1 MALAAAPGCGFSSS
15 AAKPGVDGGP
25 GGPGIDA
32 PPGTG
37 SDGGTGVDAPPSG
50 TTPVCYGPT
59 GWQVCLDAKPTGQ
72 IQLSGALPDPGI
84 FDTDHSEQCL
94 KTTPASWTA
103 TQPDACIVAGDT
115 LGVASLSIVGNRPLV
130 LVAETRINVTVLLDA
145 ASHRNSSPT
154 ARVGAGTAAAADC
167 KPFPSNPGSG
177 PPGAGGAGGSFMF
190 PGGNGGTGDG
200 TSVPGGQAAT
210 GFVGGPSKLRGG
222 CAGQPGAGG
231 KADDGGAGG
240 GAVYLVSAGTI
251 AISGTIDVSG
261 AGGAGQ
267 DNLHGGGGGGSG
279 GMIVLV
285 AATITPSG
293 AAALIASGGGGGGG
307 SAQSG
312 AMMKGQDGHEPN
324 LGMPLVAAAGGM
336 GGVLNFGEG
345 GDGGAGYPADATTVP
360 LLGGHSGDTGAG
372 GGGGGGGGGYIQA
385 NHGLTGA
392 AVSPP
397 VSPPP

>member
-25 GGPGIDA
+25 GIDA
-32 PPGTG
+32 PPGNG
-37 SDGGTGVDAPPSG
+37 SDGGTGSDASPSG
-50 TTPVCYGPT
+50 TPVCYGPT

-72 IQLSGALPDPGI
+72 IQVIGSLPSPAI
-84 FDTDHSEQCL
+84 FDTDHNEQCL
-94 KTTPASWTA
+94 RTTPASWIA

-115 LGVASLSIVGNRPLV
+115 LTIGSLSVVGSRPLV
-130 LVAETRINVTVLLDA
+130 LVAETRITVAVLLDA
-145 ASHRNSSPT
+145 ASHRNTSPT

-177 PPGAGGAGGSFMF
+177 PPGGGGAGGGFLF
-190 PGGNGGTGDG
+190 PGGTGGTGDG
-200 TSVPGGQAAT
+200 TSVPGGQPAA
-210 GFVGGPSKLRGG
+210 GFVGGPSTLRGG

-231 KADDGGAGG
+231 KPDDSGAGG

-251 AISGTIDVSG
+251 AITGTIDVSG
-261 AGGAGQ
+261 AGGAGE

-279 GMIVLV
+279 GMIVLYASV
-285 AATITPSG
+285 ITPSG
-293 AAALIASGGGGGGG
+293 AAALIADGGGGGGG

-312 AMMKGQDGHEPN
+312 VMMKGQDGHEPN
-324 LGMPLVAAAGGM
+324 LGMPLVPATGGH
-336 GGVLNFGEG
+336 GGILNGGEG
-345 GDGGAGYPADATTVP
+345 GDGGNGYPALSTTMP
-360 LLGGHSGDTGAG
+360 GITGAAGDSGAG

-385 NHGLTGA
+385 NHALTGA

-397 VSPPP
+397 ASPQP